1 MKVLKYKKIKNKYK
15 VYFDN
20 NLTIDLYED
29 TILKYNLLLKKDIDD
44 KTLDDMIAFNNK
56 EEIYFN
62 TLKYINIKIRSKEEI
77 YKYLQKKNYDI
88 KDINEIISRLEKE
101 NIINDEVY
109 IRSYIHDRFN
119 LSSEGPL
126 KIKYSLN
133 NMDNNLV
140 EKYISEISEEDII
153 NKLDKLV
160 DKKIKSIKNY
170 SGNVLKMKILN
181 YFSNLGYSKEDIGKV
196 LSTKNI
202 KNDNGL
208 KEYNKLY
215 NKYSKKYEGY
225 ELEKII
231 TSKLYSEGYDIN
243 EIKKDII

>member
-77 YKYLQKKNYDI
+77 YKYLEKKNYDI

-181 YFSNLGYSKEDIGKV
+181 YFSNLGYSKEDVEKV

-202 KNDNGL
+202 KNDNGI

-231 TSKLYSEGYDIN
+231 ASKLYSKGYDIN

>member
-29 TILKYNLLLKKDIDD
+29 TILKYNLLLKKDIND

-77 YKYLQKKNYDI
+77 YKYLEKKNYDI

-181 YFSNLGYSKEDIGKV
+181 YFSNLGYSKEDVEKV

-202 KNDNGL
+202 KNDNGI

-231 TSKLYSEGYDIN
+231 ASKLYSKGYDIN